1 MMRKNLSRIKNE
13 TKAKEYRRK
22 LSIRKKVVGS
32 AEAPRLAVT
41 KTNKHLRVQAIDDVK
56 SVTLFSV
63 QTFGKSKTGESA
75 NVEGAKKVGAA
86 VASSLKQKNL
96 SKAVFD
102 RSGKQYTGVIKALA
116 DAIRENGIQ
125 I

>member
-1 MMRKNLSRIKNE
+1 MMRKKLARIKNE

-56 SVTLFSV
+56 SSTLFSV
-63 QTFGKSKTGESA
+63 QTYGKTKIDGAA
-75 NVEGAKKVGAA
+75 NVEGAKQVGAA
-86 VASSLKQKNL
+86 VASGLKQKNL

>member
-1 MMRKNLSRIKNE
+1 MRKNTAKIKNE

-22 LSIRKKVVGS
+22 LAIRKKVIGS
-32 AEAPRLAVT
+32 ADKPRLAVT
-41 KTNKHLRVQAIDDVK
+41 KSNKHLRVQIIDDVK
-56 SVTLFSV
+56 SATLFSD
-63 QTFGKSKTGESA
+63 QTYGKTKVANNANAESA
-75 NVEGAKKVGAA
+75 KKIGAEVAATLKKN
-86 VASSLKQKNL
+86 NL

-116 DAIRENGIQ
+116 DSIRENGIQ

>member
-1 MMRKNLSRIKNE
+1 MRKNTAKIKNE

-22 LSIRKKVVGS
+22 LAIRKKVIGS
-32 AEAPRLAVT
+32 ADKPRLAVT
-41 KTNKHLRVQAIDDVK
+41 KSNKHLRVQIIDDVK
-56 SVTLFSV
+56 SATLFSV
-63 QTFGKSKTGESA
+63 QTYGKTKVANNANAESA
-75 NVEGAKKVGAA
+75 KKIGAEVAATLKKN
-86 VASSLKQKNL
+86 NL

-116 DAIRENGIQ
+116 DSIRENGIQ

>member
-1 MMRKNLSRIKNE
+1 MRKNIAKIKNE

-22 LSIRKKVVGS
+22 LSIRKKIVGS
-32 AEAPRLAVT
+32 AEKPRLAVT
-41 KTNKHLRVQAIDDVK
+41 KSNKHLRVQIIDDVK

-63 QTFGKSKTGESA
+63 QTFGKAKVATSGNA
-75 NVEGAKKVGAA
+75 EGAKKIGAQIA
-86 VASSLKQKNL
+86 ATLKKNNL

-102 RSGKQYTGVIKALA
+102 RSGKQYTGVIKTLA
-116 DAIRENGIQ
+116 DSIRENGIQ

>member
-1 MMRKNLSRIKNE
+1 MRKNISKIKNE

-22 LSIRKKVVGS
+22 LSLRKKIIGS
-32 AEAPRLAVT
+32 AEKPRLAVT
-41 KTNKHLRVQAIDDVK
+41 KSNKHLRVQAIDDVK
-56 SVTLFSV
+56 SVTIFSV
-63 QTFGKSKTGESA
+63 QTYGKTKAADHA
-75 NVEGAKKVGAA
+75 NAEGAKIVGAQ
-86 VASSLKQKNL
+86 VATTLKKNNL

-116 DAIRENGIQ
+116 DSIRENGIQ

>member
-1 MMRKNLSRIKNE
+1 MRKNTAKIKNE

-22 LSIRKKVVGS
+22 LSLRKKVVGS
-32 AEAPRLAVT
+32 SDKPRLAVT
-41 KTNKHLRVQAIDDVK
+41 KSNKHLRVQAIDDV
-56 SVTLFSV
+56 SSTTIFSV
-63 QTFGKSKTGESA
+63 QTYGKTKAADSCNA
-75 NVEGAKKVGAA
+75 EGAKKVGAA
-86 VASSLKQKNL
+86 VAASMKKSNL

-116 DAIRENGIQ
+116 YAIRENGIQ

>member
-1 MMRKNLSRIKNE
+1 MRKNIAKIKNE

-32 AEAPRLAVT
+32 AEKPRLAVT
-41 KTNKHLRVQAIDDVK
+41 KSNKHLRVQIIDDVK
-56 SVTLFSV
+56 SATLFSV
-63 QTFGKSKTGESA
+63 QTYGKTKVA
-75 NVEGAKKVGAA
+75 NSCNAEGAKKIGAE
-86 VASSLKQKNL
+86 VAATLKRNNL
-96 SKAVFD
+96 TKAVFD

-116 DAIRENGIQ
+116 DSIRENGIQ

>member
-1 MMRKNLSRIKNE
+1 MRKNAAKIKNE
-13 TKAKEYRRK
+13 TKSKEYRRK

-32 AEAPRLAVT
+32 SEAPRLCVT
-41 KTNKHLRVQAIDDVK
+41 KSNKHLRVQAIDDVK
-56 SVTLFSV
+56 SATLFSV
-63 QTFGKSKTGESA
+63 QTFGKTRAADHA

-86 VASSLKQKNL
+86 IAASLKKSNL

-116 DAIRENGIQ
+116 DSIREHGIQ

>member
-1 MMRKNLSRIKNE
+1 MRKNTAKIKNE

-22 LSIRKKVVGS
+22 LSLRKKVVGS
-32 AEAPRLAVT
+32 AEKPRLAVT
-41 KTNKHLRVQAIDDVK
+41 KSNKHLRVQAIDDVK
-56 SVTLFSV
+56 SITLFSV
-63 QTFGKSKTGESA
+63 QTYGKTKAADSNNA
-75 NVEGAKKVGAA
+75 EGAKKVGVVVAA
-86 VASSLKQKNL
+86 SLKKNNL

-116 DAIRENGIQ
+116 DSIRENGIQ

>member
-1 MMRKNLSRIKNE
+1 MRKNIAKIKNE

-32 AEAPRLAVT
+32 AEKPRLAVT
-41 KTNKHLRVQAIDDVK
+41 KSNKHLRVQIIDDVK
-56 SVTLFSV
+56 SATLFSV
-63 QTFGKSKTGESA
+63 QTYGKTKVA
-75 NVEGAKKVGAA
+75 NSCNAEGAKKVGAEIA
-86 VASSLKQKNL
+86 ATLKKNNL
-96 SKAVFD
+96 NKAVFD

-116 DAIRENGIQ
+116 DSIRENGIQ

>member
-1 MMRKNLSRIKNE
+1 MRKNAAKIKNDS
-13 TKAKEYRRK
+13 KAKEYRRK
-22 LSIRKKVVGS
+22 LAIRKKVVGS
-32 AEAPRLAVT
+32 AEKPRLAVT
-41 KTNKHLRVQAIDDVK
+41 KSNKHLRVQAIDDVK
-56 SVTLFSV
+56 SATLFSV
-63 QTFGKSKTGESA
+63 QTYGKTKAADSCNA
-75 NVEGAKKVGAA
+75 EGAKKVGAQ
-86 VASSLKQKNL
+86 VAATLKKQNL